1 MARRLTPLAAAGLL
15 SIGVIDASLL
25 AGLIQTL
32 HERPAAVAPTEWKP
46 NVSAADEA
54 PPASRA
60 IGSYEQVLAHP
71 LFFKTREPF
80 VPAPPPLPPPPPPRP
95 AAPVAP
101 VVDPGISVAGV
112 LISGPIRKA
121 YLVSNSNQDGTWVRE
136 GDEYN
141 GWKVQSVTAGTAKL
155 LRDDRLIE
163 LPLYPKR

>member
-1 MARRLTPLAAAGLL
+1 MQQLSSSAERARKHAHVQALRSRAQELEVTP
-15 SIGVIDASLL
+15 VRTHD
-25 AGLIQTL
+25 
-32 HERPAAVAPTEWKP
+32 
-46 NVSAADEA
+46 DEA

-121 YLVSNSNQDGTWVRE
+121 YLMSKANQDGTWVRE

-141 GWKVQSVTAGTAKL
+141 GWKVQSVTAGIAKL
-155 LRDDRLIE
+155 QRDDRLIE